1 MTMNIR
7 VAHLYGDLMNTYG
20 DIGNILTLRFYA
32 KQIGVE
38 VTDTIVSL
46 EDDFKADDFD
56 FAVFGGGQDFEQMV
70 VAKDLPNKKDEIIK
84 FIEQNKPLI
93 AVCGGYQMLGKY
105 YVDASGRKLPG
116 ISAMNHYTEQQHEH
130 RFIGNIEIQ
139 NEATGQK
146 YHGFENHQGITF
158 LGDDEHALGKVLK
171 GYGNNGE
178 DHTEGAVHKNTIGTY
193 FHGPIMARNGNFS
206 KQMMFEALENKYPD
220 YDFTDLKAKVKPES
234 Y

>member
-20 DIGNILTLRFYA
+20 DIGNILTLRYYA
-32 KQIGVE
+32 QQIGVE
-38 VTDTIVSL
+38 VTDQIISL
-46 EDDFKADDFD
+46 EDDFRADDFD

-70 VAKDLPNKKDEIIK
+70 VAKDLPNKKAEIIK

-116 ISAMNHYTEQQHEH
+116 ISAMNHYTEQQHEN
-130 RFIGNIEIQ
+130 RFIGDIEIQ
-139 NEATGQK
+139 NEVTGQK

-158 LGDDEHALGKVLK
+158 LGDDEHALGNVLK

-206 KQMMFEALENKYPD
+206 IHMMFEALQNKYPD
-220 YDFTDLKAKVKPES
+220 YDFTDLKTKVKPES